1 MEKRKMVWKCVKI
14 LAKGTK
20 IFLHMLMP
28 VLSFLLFEW
37 VAGNL
42 FHLSRPFLVLGI
54 LWTAVFYLAA
64 FGIFGNTRFSLP
76 LVSLFFYGLSVAETF
91 VMEFRQNP
99 IMLWDIFSL
108 PTALSVAQNYRFTF
122 SMEMKTAGMILL
134 NVNYLFLFFPLRARG
149 LKQRLA
155 AGIGSFG
162 LSAAYISVFFRRI
175 IPAWALVINMWAM
188 QESFDTYGYIL
199 ATAVSAQYLVKK
211 PPHGYSYAHL
221 QELAEKIEN
230 GTYFAGETA
239 GGNDAEE
246 EAENDFEKEA
256 EARGFFSGSQE
267 NSEGEGIC
275 PVNLICI
282 MNESLADLHVVG
294 EFTTNK
300 DYFPFIHGL
309 TENTVKGSLCVPVFG
324 AMTSNTEFE
333 FLTGD
338 SMALFPVNTSAY
350 QFYVRPDTKSL
361 VSTLKAQGYR
371 AVAMHPYPPENWNR
385 DKCYANMGFDAFLS
399 WDDFMGSEVLR
410 YYVSDRGN
418 YRKIIEE
425 VEKKEAPSDKLFIF
439 NVTMQ
444 NHGGYDEVNES
455 FPHEIYLT
463 GENRGKFPKADQYLS
478 LMLESDRAFQE
489 LTEYFSQVEEPT
501 MLVMFGDHQPGIE
514 EEFYE
519 SIAEK
524 PGGEVS
530 DEEHLNRYQ
539 TPFIIWTNYSQPSQD
554 LGKLGAVCLSSYVL
568 DCANLSMSPFQRFLG
583 KMSEKLPV
591 IHPIGCYG
599 RDGTYYTWEEAR
611 SASCPFS
618 PMLLDYE
625 GMVYNHSLDVQ
636 KAETLFSVLSTPSQ

>member
-1 MEKRKMVWKCVKI
+1 MEKRKKVWKYVKI

-20 IFLHMLMP
+20 IFLHMFMP

-37 VAGNL
+37 VTGNL

-54 LWTAVFYLAA
+54 LWTVVFYLAA

-76 LVSLFFYGLSVAETF
+76 LVSLFFYSLSVAETF

-108 PTALSVAQNYRFTF
+108 PTALSVAQNYHFSF
-122 SMEMKTAGMILL
+122 SMEMKTAGMVLL
-134 NVNYLFLFFPLRARG
+134 NINYLFLFFPLRARG

-162 LSAAYISVFFRRI
+162 LLAAYVSVFFRQI
-175 IPAWALVINMWAM
+175 VPAWALVINMWAM

-211 PPHGYSYAHL
+211 PPRGYSHAHL

-230 GTYFAGETA
+230 GTYFAGESIS
-239 GGNDAEE
+239 
-246 EAENDFEKEA
+246 ENK
-256 EARGFFSGSQE
+256 
-267 NSEGEGIC
+267 GIR

-282 MNESLADLHVVG
+282 MNESLADLRVAG

-300 DYFPFIHGL
+300 DYFPFLHGL

-338 SMALFPVNTSAY
+338 SMALFPVNTTAY

-385 DKCYANMGFDAFLS
+385 DKCYASMGFDAFLS
-399 WDDFMGSEVLR
+399 WDDFLGSEVLR

-418 YRKIIEE
+418 YQKIIEE
-425 VEKKEAPSDKLFIF
+425 VEKKESPSDKLFIF

-463 GENRGKFPKADQYLS
+463 GENRGKFPKTDQYLS

-489 LTEYFSQVEEPT
+489 LTEYFSRVDEPT

-514 EEFYE
+514 EEFYNH
-519 SIAEK
+519 IAGR
-524 PGGEVS
+524 PSGEIP
-530 DEEHLNRYQ
+530 DEEHLIWYQ
-539 TPFIIWTNYSQPSQD
+539 TPLVIWTNYSQPSQD
-554 LGKLGAVCLSSYVL
+554 LGKLGAVYLSSYVL
-568 DCANLSMSPFQRFLG
+568 ERANLSMSPFQRFLG
-583 KMSEKLPV
+583 RMSKKLPV

-599 RDGTYYTWEEAR
+599 QDGAYYTWEEAR

-618 PMLLDYE
+618 TLVQDYE

-636 KAETLFSVLSTPSQ
+636 KAEALFSLPQ

>member
-1 MEKRKMVWKCVKI
+1 MEKRKKVWKYVKI

-20 IFLHMLMP
+20 IFLHMFMP

-37 VAGNL
+37 VTGNL

-76 LVSLFFYGLSVAETF
+76 LVSLFFYSLSVAETF

-108 PTALSVAQNYRFTF
+108 PTALSVAQNYHFSF
-122 SMEMKTAGMILL
+122 SMEMKTAGMVLL
-134 NVNYLFLFFPLRARG
+134 NINYLFLFFPLRARG

-162 LSAAYISVFFRRI
+162 LLAAYVSVFFRQI
-175 IPAWALVINMWAM
+175 VPAWALVINMWAM
-188 QESFDTYGYIL
+188 QESYDTYGYIL

-211 PPHGYSYAHL
+211 PPRGYSHAHL

-230 GTYFAGETA
+230 GTYFAGESIS
-239 GGNDAEE
+239 
-246 EAENDFEKEA
+246 ENK
-256 EARGFFSGSQE
+256 
-267 NSEGEGIC
+267 GIR

-282 MNESLADLHVVG
+282 MNESLADLRVAG

-300 DYFPFIHGL
+300 DYFPFLHGL

-338 SMALFPVNTSAY
+338 SMALFPVNTTAY

-385 DKCYANMGFDAFLS
+385 DKCYASMGFDAFLS
-399 WDDFMGSEVLR
+399 WDDFLGSEVLR

-418 YRKIIEE
+418 YQKIIEE
-425 VEKKEAPSDKLFIF
+425 VEKKESPSDKLFIF

-463 GENRGKFPKADQYLS
+463 GENRGKFPKTDQYLS

-489 LTEYFSQVEEPT
+489 LTEYFSRVDEPT

-514 EEFYE
+514 EEFYNH
-519 SIAEK
+519 IAGR
-524 PGGEVS
+524 PSGEIP
-530 DEEHLNRYQ
+530 DEEHLIWYQ
-539 TPFIIWTNYSQPSQD
+539 TPLVIWTNYSQPSQD
-554 LGKLGAVCLSSYVL
+554 LGKLGAVYLSSYVL
-568 DCANLSMSPFQRFLG
+568 ERANLSMSPFQRFLG
-583 KMSEKLPV
+583 RMSKKLPV

-599 RDGTYYTWEEAR
+599 QDGAYYTWEEAR

-618 PMLLDYE
+618 TLVQDYE
-625 GMVYNHSLDVQ
+625 GIVYNHSLDVQ
-636 KAETLFSVLSTPSQ
+636 KAEALFSLPQ

>member
-1 MEKRKMVWKCVKI
+1 MKI

-20 IFLHMLMP
+20 IFLHMFMP

-37 VAGNL
+37 VTGNL

-76 LVSLFFYGLSVAETF
+76 LVSLFFYSLSVAETF

-108 PTALSVAQNYRFTF
+108 PTALSVAQNYHFSF
-122 SMEMKTAGMILL
+122 SMEMKTAGMVLL
-134 NVNYLFLFFPLRARG
+134 NINYLFLFFPLRARG

-162 LSAAYISVFFRRI
+162 LLAAYVSVFFRQI
-175 IPAWALVINMWAM
+175 VPAWALVINMWAM
-188 QESFDTYGYIL
+188 QESYDTYGYIL

-211 PPHGYSYAHL
+211 PPRGYSHAHL

-230 GTYFAGETA
+230 GTYFAGESIS
-239 GGNDAEE
+239 
-246 EAENDFEKEA
+246 ENK
-256 EARGFFSGSQE
+256 
-267 NSEGEGIC
+267 GIR

-282 MNESLADLHVVG
+282 MNESLADLRVAG

-300 DYFPFIHGL
+300 DYFPFLHGL

-338 SMALFPVNTSAY
+338 SMALFPVNTTAY

-385 DKCYANMGFDAFLS
+385 DKCYASMGFDAFLS
-399 WDDFMGSEVLR
+399 WDDFLGSEVLR

-425 VEKKEAPSDKLFIF
+425 VEKKESPSDKLFIF

-444 NHGGYDEVNES
+444 NHGGYDEVNEN

-463 GENRGKFPKADQYLS
+463 GENRGKFPKTDQYLS

-489 LTEYFSQVEEPT
+489 LTEYFSRVDEPT

-514 EEFYE
+514 EEFYNH
-519 SIAEK
+519 IAGR
-524 PGGEVS
+524 PSGEIP
-530 DEEHLNRYQ
+530 DEEHLIWYQ
-539 TPFIIWTNYSQPSQD
+539 TPLVIWTNYSQPSQD
-554 LGKLGAVCLSSYVL
+554 LGKLGAVYLSSYVL
-568 DCANLSMSPFQRFLG
+568 ERANLSMSPFQRFLG
-583 KMSEKLPV
+583 RMSKKLPV

-599 RDGTYYTWEEAR
+599 QDGAYYTWEEAR

-618 PMLLDYE
+618 TLVQDYE

-636 KAETLFSVLSTPSQ
+636 KAEALFSLPQ

>member
-1 MEKRKMVWKCVKI
+1 MEKRKKVWKYVKI

-20 IFLHMLMP
+20 IFLHMFMP

-37 VAGNL
+37 VTGNL

-76 LVSLFFYGLSVAETF
+76 LVSLFFYSLSVAETF

-108 PTALSVAQNYRFTF
+108 PTALSVAQNYHFSF
-122 SMEMKTAGMILL
+122 SMEMKTAGMVLL
-134 NVNYLFLFFPLRARG
+134 NINYLFLFFPLRARG

-162 LSAAYISVFFRRI
+162 LLAAYVSVFFRQI
-175 IPAWALVINMWAM
+175 VPAWALVINMWAM
-188 QESFDTYGYIL
+188 QESYDTYGYIL

-211 PPHGYSYAHL
+211 PPRGYSHAHL

-230 GTYFAGETA
+230 GTYFAGESIS
-239 GGNDAEE
+239 
-246 EAENDFEKEA
+246 ENK
-256 EARGFFSGSQE
+256 
-267 NSEGEGIC
+267 GIR

-282 MNESLADLHVVG
+282 MNESLADLRVAG

-300 DYFPFIHGL
+300 DYFPFLHGL

-338 SMALFPVNTSAY
+338 SMALFPVNTTAY

-385 DKCYANMGFDAFLS
+385 DKCYASMGFDAFLS
-399 WDDFMGSEVLR
+399 WDDFLGSEVLR

-418 YRKIIEE
+418 YQKIIEE
-425 VEKKEAPSDKLFIF
+425 VEKKESPSDKLFIF

-463 GENRGKFPKADQYLS
+463 GENRGKFPKTDQYLS

-489 LTEYFSQVEEPT
+489 LTEYFSRVDEPT

-514 EEFYE
+514 EEFYNH
-519 SIAEK
+519 IAGR
-524 PGGEVS
+524 PSGEIP
-530 DEEHLNRYQ
+530 DEEHLIWYQ
-539 TPFIIWTNYSQPSQD
+539 TPLVIWTNYSQPSQD
-554 LGKLGAVCLSSYVL
+554 LGKLGAVYLSSYVL
-568 DCANLSMSPFQRFLG
+568 ERANLSMSPFQRFLG
-583 KMSEKLPV
+583 RMSKKLPV

-599 RDGTYYTWEEAR
+599 QDGAYYTWEEAR
-611 SASCPFS
+611 SASWPFS
-618 PMLLDYE
+618 TLVQYYE

-636 KAETLFSVLSTPSQ
+636 KSEALFSLPQ

>member
-1 MEKRKMVWKCVKI
+1 MEKRKKVWKYVKI

-20 IFLHMLMP
+20 IFLHMFMP

-37 VAGNL
+37 VTGNL

-76 LVSLFFYGLSVAETF
+76 LVSLFFYSLSVAETF

-108 PTALSVAQNYRFTF
+108 PTALSVAQNYHFSF
-122 SMEMKTAGMILL
+122 SMEMKTAGMVLL
-134 NVNYLFLFFPLRARG
+134 NINYLFLFFPLRARG

-162 LSAAYISVFFRRI
+162 LLAAYVSVFFRQI
-175 IPAWALVINMWAM
+175 VPAWALVINMWAM

-211 PPHGYSYAHL
+211 PPRGYSHAHL

-230 GTYFAGETA
+230 GTYFAGESIS
-239 GGNDAEE
+239 
-246 EAENDFEKEA
+246 ENK
-256 EARGFFSGSQE
+256 
-267 NSEGEGIC
+267 GIR

-282 MNESLADLHVVG
+282 MNESLADLRVAG

-300 DYFPFIHGL
+300 DYFPFLHGL

-338 SMALFPVNTSAY
+338 SMALFPVNTTAY

-385 DKCYANMGFDAFLS
+385 DKCYASMGFDAFLS
-399 WDDFMGSEVLR
+399 WDDFLGSEVLR

-418 YRKIIEE
+418 YQKIIEE
-425 VEKKEAPSDKLFIF
+425 VEKKESPSDKLFIF

-463 GENRGKFPKADQYLS
+463 GENRGKFPKTDQYLS

-489 LTEYFSQVEEPT
+489 LTEYFSRVDEPT

-514 EEFYE
+514 EEFYNH
-519 SIAEK
+519 IAGR
-524 PGGEVS
+524 PSGEIP
-530 DEEHLNRYQ
+530 DEEHLIWYQ
-539 TPFIIWTNYSQPSQD
+539 TPLVIWTNYSQPSQD
-554 LGKLGAVCLSSYVL
+554 LGKLGAVYLSSYVL
-568 DCANLSMSPFQRFLG
+568 ERANLSMSPFQRFLG
-583 KMSEKLPV
+583 RMSKKLPV

-599 RDGTYYTWEEAR
+599 QDGAYYTWEEAR

-618 PMLLDYE
+618 TLVQDYE

-636 KAETLFSVLSTPSQ
+636 KAEALFSLPQ

>member
-1 MEKRKMVWKCVKI
+1 MEKRKKVWKYVKI

-20 IFLHMLMP
+20 IFLHMFMP

-37 VAGNL
+37 VTGNL

-76 LVSLFFYGLSVAETF
+76 LVSLFFYSLSVAETF

-108 PTALSVAQNYRFTF
+108 PTALSVAQNYHFSF
-122 SMEMKTAGMILL
+122 SMEMKTAGMVLL
-134 NVNYLFLFFPLRARG
+134 NINYLFLFFPLRARG

-162 LSAAYISVFFRRI
+162 LLAAYVSVFFRQI
-175 IPAWALVINMWAM
+175 VPAWALVINMWAM
-188 QESFDTYGYIL
+188 QESYDTYGYIL

-211 PPHGYSYAHL
+211 PPRGYSHAHL

-230 GTYFAGETA
+230 GTYFAGE
-239 GGNDAEE
+239 NIS
-246 EAENDFEKEA
+246 ENK
-256 EARGFFSGSQE
+256 
-267 NSEGEGIC
+267 GIR

-282 MNESLADLHVVG
+282 MNESLADLRVAG

-300 DYFPFIHGL
+300 DYFPFLHGL

-338 SMALFPVNTSAY
+338 SMALFPVNTTAY

-385 DKCYANMGFDAFLS
+385 DKCYASMGFDAFLS
-399 WDDFMGSEVLR
+399 WDDFLGSEVLR

-418 YRKIIEE
+418 YQKIIEE
-425 VEKKEAPSDKLFIF
+425 VEKKESPSDKLFIF

-463 GENRGKFPKADQYLS
+463 GENRGKFPKTDQYLS
-478 LMLESDRAFQE
+478 LMLESDQAFQE
-489 LTEYFSQVEEPT
+489 LTEYFSRVDEPT

-514 EEFYE
+514 EEFYNH
-519 SIAEK
+519 IAGR
-524 PGGEVS
+524 PSGEIP
-530 DEEHLNRYQ
+530 DEEHLIWYQ
-539 TPFIIWTNYSQPSQD
+539 TPLVIWTNYSQPSQD
-554 LGKLGAVCLSSYVL
+554 LGKLGAVYLSSYVL
-568 DCANLSMSPFQRFLG
+568 ERANLSMSPFQRFLG
-583 KMSEKLPV
+583 RMSKKLPV

-599 RDGTYYTWEEAR
+599 QDGAYYTWEEAR

-618 PMLLDYE
+618 TLVQDYE

-636 KAETLFSVLSTPSQ
+636 KAEALFSLPQ

>member
-1 MEKRKMVWKCVKI
+1 MEKRKKVWKYVKI

-20 IFLHMLMP
+20 IFLHMFMP

-37 VAGNL
+37 VTGNL

-64 FGIFGNTRFSLP
+64 FGIFCNTRFSLP
-76 LVSLFFYGLSVAETF
+76 LVSLFFYSLSVAETF

-108 PTALSVAQNYRFTF
+108 PTALSVAQNYHFSF
-122 SMEMKTAGMILL
+122 SMEMKTAGMVLL
-134 NVNYLFLFFPLRARG
+134 NINYLFLFFPLRARG

-162 LSAAYISVFFRRI
+162 LLAAYVSVFFRQI
-175 IPAWALVINMWAM
+175 VPAWALVINMWAM
-188 QESFDTYGYIL
+188 QESYDTYGYIL

-211 PPHGYSYAHL
+211 PPRGYSHAHL

-230 GTYFAGETA
+230 GTYFAGESIS
-239 GGNDAEE
+239 
-246 EAENDFEKEA
+246 ENK
-256 EARGFFSGSQE
+256 
-267 NSEGEGIC
+267 GIR

-282 MNESLADLHVVG
+282 MNESLADLRVAG

-300 DYFPFIHGL
+300 DYFPFLHGL

-338 SMALFPVNTSAY
+338 SMALFPVNTTAY

-385 DKCYANMGFDAFLS
+385 DKCYASMGFDAFLS
-399 WDDFMGSEVLR
+399 WDDFLGSEVLR

-418 YRKIIEE
+418 YQKIIEE
-425 VEKKEAPSDKLFIF
+425 VEKKESPSDKLFIF

-463 GENRGKFPKADQYLS
+463 GENRGKFPKTDQYLS

-489 LTEYFSQVEEPT
+489 LTEYFSRVDEPT

-514 EEFYE
+514 EEFYNH
-519 SIAEK
+519 IAGR
-524 PGGEVS
+524 PSGEIP
-530 DEEHLNRYQ
+530 DEEHLIWYQ
-539 TPFIIWTNYSQPSQD
+539 TPLVIWTNYSQPSQD
-554 LGKLGAVCLSSYVL
+554 LGKLGAVYLSSYVL
-568 DCANLSMSPFQRFLG
+568 ERANLSMSPFQRFLG
-583 KMSEKLPV
+583 RMSKKLPV

-599 RDGTYYTWEEAR
+599 QDGAYYTWEEAR

-618 PMLLDYE
+618 TLVQDYE

-636 KAETLFSVLSTPSQ
+636 KAEALFSLPQ

>member
-1 MEKRKMVWKCVKI
+1 MEKRKKVWKYVKI

-20 IFLHMLMP
+20 IFLHMFMP

-37 VAGNL
+37 VTGNL

-76 LVSLFFYGLSVAETF
+76 LVSLFFYSLSVAETF

-108 PTALSVAQNYRFTF
+108 PTALSVAQNYHFSF
-122 SMEMKTAGMILL
+122 SMEMKTAGMVLL
-134 NVNYLFLFFPLRARG
+134 NINYLFLFFPLRARG

-162 LSAAYISVFFRRI
+162 LLAAYVSVFFRQI
-175 IPAWALVINMWAM
+175 VPAWALVINMWAM

-211 PPHGYSYAHL
+211 PPRGYSHAHL

-230 GTYFAGETA
+230 GTYFAGESIS
-239 GGNDAEE
+239 
-246 EAENDFEKEA
+246 ENK
-256 EARGFFSGSQE
+256 
-267 NSEGEGIC
+267 GIR

-282 MNESLADLHVVG
+282 MNESLADLRVAG

-300 DYFPFIHGL
+300 DYFPFLHGL

-338 SMALFPVNTSAY
+338 SMALFPVNTTAY

-385 DKCYANMGFDAFLS
+385 DKCYASMGFDAFLS
-399 WDDFMGSEVLR
+399 WDDFLGSEVLR

-418 YRKIIEE
+418 YQKIIEE
-425 VEKKEAPSDKLFIF
+425 VEKKESPSDKLFIF

-463 GENRGKFPKADQYLS
+463 GENRGKFPKTDQYLS

-489 LTEYFSQVEEPT
+489 LTEYFSRVDEPT

-514 EEFYE
+514 EEFYNH
-519 SIAEK
+519 IAGR
-524 PGGEVS
+524 PSGEIP
-530 DEEHLNRYQ
+530 DEEHLIWYQ
-539 TPFIIWTNYSQPSQD
+539 TPLVIWTNYSQPSQD
-554 LGKLGAVCLSSYVL
+554 LGKLGAVYLSSYVL
-568 DCANLSMSPFQRFLG
+568 ERANLSMSPFQRFLG
-583 KMSEKLPV
+583 RMSKKLPV

-599 RDGTYYTWEEAR
+599 QDGAYYTWEEAR
-611 SASCPFS
+611 SASWPFS
-618 PMLLDYE
+618 TLVQDYE

-636 KAETLFSVLSTPSQ
+636 KSEALFSLPQ

>member
-1 MEKRKMVWKCVKI
+1 MKI

-20 IFLHMLMP
+20 IFLHMFMP

-37 VAGNL
+37 ATGNL

-76 LVSLFFYGLSVAETF
+76 LVSLFFYSLSVAETF

-108 PTALSVAQNYRFTF
+108 PTALSVAQNYHFSF
-122 SMEMKTAGMILL
+122 SMEMKTAGMVLL
-134 NVNYLFLFFPLRARG
+134 NINYLFLFFPLRARG

-162 LSAAYISVFFRRI
+162 LLAAYVSVFFRQI
-175 IPAWALVINMWAM
+175 VPAWALVINMWAM
-188 QESFDTYGYIL
+188 QESYDTYGYIL

-211 PPHGYSYAHL
+211 PPRGYSHAHL

-230 GTYFAGETA
+230 GTYFAGESIS
-239 GGNDAEE
+239 
-246 EAENDFEKEA
+246 ENK
-256 EARGFFSGSQE
+256 
-267 NSEGEGIC
+267 GIR

-282 MNESLADLHVVG
+282 MNESLADLRVAG

-300 DYFPFIHGL
+300 DYFPFLHGL

-338 SMALFPVNTSAY
+338 SMALFPVNTTAY

-385 DKCYANMGFDAFLS
+385 DKCYASMGFDAFLS
-399 WDDFMGSEVLR
+399 WDDFLGSEVLR

-418 YRKIIEE
+418 YQKIIEE
-425 VEKKEAPSDKLFIF
+425 VEKKESPSDKLFIF

-463 GENRGKFPKADQYLS
+463 GENRGKFPKTDQYLS

-489 LTEYFSQVEEPT
+489 LTEYFSRVDEPT

-514 EEFYE
+514 EEFYNH
-519 SIAEK
+519 IAGR
-524 PGGEVS
+524 PSGEIP
-530 DEEHLNRYQ
+530 DEEHLIWYQ
-539 TPFIIWTNYSQPSQD
+539 TPLVIWTNYSQPSQD
-554 LGKLGAVCLSSYVL
+554 LGKLGAVYLSSYVL
-568 DCANLSMSPFQRFLG
+568 ERANLSMSPFQRFLG
-583 KMSEKLPV
+583 RMSKKLPV

-599 RDGTYYTWEEAR
+599 QDGAYYTWEEAR

-618 PMLLDYE
+618 TLVQDYE

-636 KAETLFSVLSTPSQ
+636 KAEALFSLPQ

>member
-1 MEKRKMVWKCVKI
+1 MKI

-20 IFLHMLMP
+20 IFLHMFMP

-37 VAGNL
+37 VTGNL

-76 LVSLFFYGLSVAETF
+76 LVSLFFYSLSVAETF

-108 PTALSVAQNYRFTF
+108 PTALSVAQNYHFSF
-122 SMEMKTAGMILL
+122 SMEMKTAGMVLL
-134 NVNYLFLFFPLRARG
+134 NINYLFLFFPLRARG

-162 LSAAYISVFFRRI
+162 LLAAYVSVFFRQI
-175 IPAWALVINMWAM
+175 VPAWALVINMWAM

-211 PPHGYSYAHL
+211 PPRGYSHAHL

-230 GTYFAGETA
+230 GTYFAGESIS
-239 GGNDAEE
+239 
-246 EAENDFEKEA
+246 ENK
-256 EARGFFSGSQE
+256 
-267 NSEGEGIC
+267 GIR

-282 MNESLADLHVVG
+282 MNESLADLRVAG

-300 DYFPFIHGL
+300 DYFPFLHGL

-338 SMALFPVNTSAY
+338 SMALFPVNTTAY

-385 DKCYANMGFDAFLS
+385 DKCYASMGFDAFLS
-399 WDDFMGSEVLR
+399 WDDFLGSEVLR

-418 YRKIIEE
+418 YQKIIEE
-425 VEKKEAPSDKLFIF
+425 VEKKESPSDKLFIF

-463 GENRGKFPKADQYLS
+463 GENRGKFPKTDQYLS

-489 LTEYFSQVEEPT
+489 LTEYFSRVDEPT

-514 EEFYE
+514 EEFYNH
-519 SIAEK
+519 IAGR
-524 PGGEVS
+524 PSGEIP
-530 DEEHLNRYQ
+530 DEEHLIWYQ
-539 TPFIIWTNYSQPSQD
+539 TPLVIWTNYSQPSQD
-554 LGKLGAVCLSSYVL
+554 LGKLGAVYLSSYVL
-568 DCANLSMSPFQRFLG
+568 ERANLSMSPFQRFLG
-583 KMSEKLPV
+583 RMSKKLPV

-599 RDGTYYTWEEAR
+599 QDGAYYTWEEAR

-618 PMLLDYE
+618 TLVQDYE
-625 GMVYNHSLDVQ
+625 GIVYNHSLDVQ
-636 KAETLFSVLSTPSQ
+636 KAEALFSLPQ

>member
-1 MEKRKMVWKCVKI
+1 MKI

-20 IFLHMLMP
+20 IFLHMFMP

-37 VAGNL
+37 VTGNL

-76 LVSLFFYGLSVAETF
+76 LVSLFFYSLSVAETF

-108 PTALSVAQNYRFTF
+108 PTALSVAQNYHFSF
-122 SMEMKTAGMILL
+122 SMEMKTAGMVLL
-134 NVNYLFLFFPLRARG
+134 NINYLFLFFPLRARG

-162 LSAAYISVFFRRI
+162 LLAAYVSVFFRQI
-175 IPAWALVINMWAM
+175 VPAWALVINMWAM
-188 QESFDTYGYIL
+188 QESYDTYGYIL

-211 PPHGYSYAHL
+211 PPRGYSHAHL

-230 GTYFAGETA
+230 GTYFAGESIS
-239 GGNDAEE
+239 
-246 EAENDFEKEA
+246 ENK
-256 EARGFFSGSQE
+256 
-267 NSEGEGIC
+267 GIR

-282 MNESLADLHVVG
+282 MNESLADLRVAG

-300 DYFPFIHGL
+300 DYFPFLHGL

-338 SMALFPVNTSAY
+338 SMALFPVNTTAY

-385 DKCYANMGFDAFLS
+385 DKCYASMGFDAFLS
-399 WDDFMGSEVLR
+399 WDDFLGSEVLR

-418 YRKIIEE
+418 YQKIIEE
-425 VEKKEAPSDKLFIF
+425 VEKKESPSDKLFIF

-463 GENRGKFPKADQYLS
+463 GENRGKFPKTDQYLS

-489 LTEYFSQVEEPT
+489 LTEYFSRVDEPT

-514 EEFYE
+514 EEFYNH
-519 SIAEK
+519 IA
-524 PGGEVS
+524 GRHSGEIP
-530 DEEHLNRYQ
+530 DEEHLIWYQ
-539 TPFIIWTNYSQPSQD
+539 TPLVIWTNYSQPSQD
-554 LGKLGAVCLSSYVL
+554 LGKLGAVYLSSYVL
-568 DCANLSMSPFQRFLG
+568 ERANLSMSPFQRFLG
-583 KMSEKLPV
+583 RMSKKLPV

-599 RDGTYYTWEEAR
+599 QDGAYYTWEEAR

-618 PMLLDYE
+618 TLVQDYE

-636 KAETLFSVLSTPSQ
+636 KAEALFSLPQ

>member
-1 MEKRKMVWKCVKI
+1 MEKRKKVWKYVKI

-20 IFLHMLMP
+20 IFLHMFMP

-37 VAGNL
+37 VTGNL

-76 LVSLFFYGLSVAETF
+76 LVSLFFYSLSVAETF

-108 PTALSVAQNYRFTF
+108 PTALSVAQNYHFSF
-122 SMEMKTAGMILL
+122 SMEMKTAGMVLL
-134 NVNYLFLFFPLRARG
+134 NINYLFLFFPLRARG

-162 LSAAYISVFFRRI
+162 LLAAYVSVFFRQI
-175 IPAWALVINMWAM
+175 VPAWALVINMWAM
-188 QESFDTYGYIL
+188 QESYDTYGYIL

-211 PPHGYSYAHL
+211 PPRGYSHAHL

-230 GTYFAGETA
+230 GTYFAGESIS
-239 GGNDAEE
+239 
-246 EAENDFEKEA
+246 ENK
-256 EARGFFSGSQE
+256 
-267 NSEGEGIC
+267 GIR

-282 MNESLADLHVVG
+282 MNESLADLRVAG

-300 DYFPFIHGL
+300 DYFPFLHGL

-338 SMALFPVNTSAY
+338 SMALFPVNTTAY

-385 DKCYANMGFDAFLS
+385 DKCYASMGFDAFLS
-399 WDDFMGSEVLR
+399 WDDFLGSEVLR

-418 YRKIIEE
+418 YQKIIEE
-425 VEKKEAPSDKLFIF
+425 VEKKESPSDKLFIF

-463 GENRGKFPKADQYLS
+463 GENRGKFPKTDQYLS
-478 LMLESDRAFQE
+478 LMLESDQAFQE
-489 LTEYFSQVEEPT
+489 LTEYFSRVDEPT

-514 EEFYE
+514 EEFYNH
-519 SIAEK
+519 IAGR
-524 PGGEVS
+524 PSGEIP
-530 DEEHLNRYQ
+530 DEEHLIWYQ
-539 TPFIIWTNYSQPSQD
+539 TPLVIWTNYSQPSQD
-554 LGKLGAVCLSSYVL
+554 LGKLGAVYLSSYVL
-568 DCANLSMSPFQRFLG
+568 ERANLSMSPFQRFLG
-583 KMSEKLPV
+583 RMSKKLPV

-599 RDGTYYTWEEAR
+599 QDGAYYTWEEAR

-618 PMLLDYE
+618 TLVQDYE

-636 KAETLFSVLSTPSQ
+636 KAEALFSLPQ

>member
-1 MEKRKMVWKCVKI
+1 MEKRKKVWKYVKI

-20 IFLHMLMP
+20 IFLHMFMP

-37 VAGNL
+37 VTGNL

-76 LVSLFFYGLSVAETF
+76 LVSLFFYSLSVAETF

-108 PTALSVAQNYRFTF
+108 PTALSVAQNYHFSF
-122 SMEMKTAGMILL
+122 SMEMKTAGMVLL
-134 NVNYLFLFFPLRARG
+134 NINYLFLFFPLRARG

-162 LSAAYISVFFRRI
+162 LLAAYVSVFFRQI
-175 IPAWALVINMWAM
+175 VPAWALVINMWAM
-188 QESFDTYGYIL
+188 QESYDTYGYIL

-211 PPHGYSYAHL
+211 PPRGYSHAHL

-230 GTYFAGETA
+230 GTYFAGESIS
-239 GGNDAEE
+239 
-246 EAENDFEKEA
+246 ENK
-256 EARGFFSGSQE
+256 
-267 NSEGEGIC
+267 GIR

-282 MNESLADLHVVG
+282 MNESLADLRVAG

-300 DYFPFIHGL
+300 DYFPFLHGL

-338 SMALFPVNTSAY
+338 SMALFPVNTTAY

-361 VSTLKAQGYR
+361 VSILKAQGYR

-385 DKCYANMGFDAFLS
+385 DKCYASMGFDAFLS
-399 WDDFMGSEVLR
+399 WDDFLGSEVLR

-425 VEKKEAPSDKLFIF
+425 VEKKESPSDKLFIF

-444 NHGGYDEVNES
+444 NHGGYDEVNEN

-463 GENRGKFPKADQYLS
+463 GENRGKFPKTDQYLS

-489 LTEYFSQVEEPT
+489 LTEYFSRVDEPT

-514 EEFYE
+514 EEFYNH
-519 SIAEK
+519 IAGR
-524 PGGEVS
+524 PSGEIP
-530 DEEHLNRYQ
+530 DEEHLIWYQ
-539 TPFIIWTNYSQPSQD
+539 TPLVIWTNYSQPSQD
-554 LGKLGAVCLSSYVL
+554 LGKLGAVYLSSYVL
-568 DCANLSMSPFQRFLG
+568 ERANLSMSPFQRFLG
-583 KMSEKLPV
+583 RMSKKLPV

-599 RDGTYYTWEEAR
+599 RDGAYYTWEEAR

-618 PMLLDYE
+618 TLVQDYE

-636 KAETLFSVLSTPSQ
+636 KAEALFSLPQ

>member
-1 MEKRKMVWKCVKI
+1 MEKRKKVWKYVKI

-20 IFLHMLMP
+20 IFLHMFMP

-37 VAGNL
+37 VTGNL

-76 LVSLFFYGLSVAETF
+76 LVSLFFYSLSVAETF

-108 PTALSVAQNYRFTF
+108 PTALSVAQNYHFSF
-122 SMEMKTAGMILL
+122 SMEMKTAGMVLL
-134 NVNYLFLFFPLRARG
+134 NINYLFLFFPLRARG

-162 LSAAYISVFFRRI
+162 LLAAYVSVFFRQI
-175 IPAWALVINMWAM
+175 VPAWALVINMWAM
-188 QESFDTYGYIL
+188 QESYDTYGYIL

-211 PPHGYSYAHL
+211 PPRGYSHAHL

-230 GTYFAGETA
+230 GTYFAGESIS
-239 GGNDAEE
+239 
-246 EAENDFEKEA
+246 ENK
-256 EARGFFSGSQE
+256 
-267 NSEGEGIC
+267 GIR

-282 MNESLADLHVVG
+282 MNESLADLRVAG

-300 DYFPFIHGL
+300 DYFPFLHGL

-338 SMALFPVNTSAY
+338 SMALFPVNTTAY

-385 DKCYANMGFDAFLS
+385 DKCYASMGFDAFLS
-399 WDDFMGSEVLR
+399 WDDFLGSEVLR

-425 VEKKEAPSDKLFIF
+425 VEKKESPSDKLFIF

-463 GENRGKFPKADQYLS
+463 GENRGKFPKTDQYLS

-489 LTEYFSQVEEPT
+489 LTEYFSRVDEPT

-514 EEFYE
+514 EEFYNH
-519 SIAEK
+519 IAGR
-524 PGGEVS
+524 PSGEIP
-530 DEEHLNRYQ
+530 DEEHLIWYQ
-539 TPFIIWTNYSQPSQD
+539 TPLVIWTNYSQPSQD
-554 LGKLGAVCLSSYVL
+554 LGKLGAVYLSSYVL
-568 DCANLSMSPFQRFLG
+568 ERANLSMSPFQRFLG
-583 KMSEKLPV
+583 RMSKKLPV

-599 RDGTYYTWEEAR
+599 QDGAYYTWEEAR

-618 PMLLDYE
+618 TLVQDYE

-636 KAETLFSVLSTPSQ
+636 KAEALFSLPQ

>member
-1 MEKRKMVWKCVKI
+1 VKI

-20 IFLHMLMP
+20 IFLHMFMP

-37 VAGNL
+37 VTGNL

-76 LVSLFFYGLSVAETF
+76 LVSLFFYSLSVAETF

-108 PTALSVAQNYRFTF
+108 PTALSVAQNYHFSF
-122 SMEMKTAGMILL
+122 SMEMKTAGMVLL
-134 NVNYLFLFFPLRARG
+134 NINYLFLFFPLRARG

-162 LSAAYISVFFRRI
+162 LLAAYVSVFFRQI
-175 IPAWALVINMWAM
+175 VPAWALVINMWAM
-188 QESFDTYGYIL
+188 QESYDTYGYIL

-211 PPHGYSYAHL
+211 PPRGYSHAHL

-230 GTYFAGETA
+230 GTYFAGESIS
-239 GGNDAEE
+239 
-246 EAENDFEKEA
+246 ENK
-256 EARGFFSGSQE
+256 
-267 NSEGEGIC
+267 GIR

-282 MNESLADLHVVG
+282 MNESLADLRVAG

-300 DYFPFIHGL
+300 DYFPFLHGL

-338 SMALFPVNTSAY
+338 SMALFPVNTTAY

-385 DKCYANMGFDAFLS
+385 DKCYASMGFDAFLS
-399 WDDFMGSEVLR
+399 WDDFLGSEVLR

-418 YRKIIEE
+418 YQKIIEE
-425 VEKKEAPSDKLFIF
+425 VEKKESPSDKLFIF

-463 GENRGKFPKADQYLS
+463 GENRGKFPKTDQYLS

-489 LTEYFSQVEEPT
+489 LTEYFSRVDEPT

-514 EEFYE
+514 EEFYNH
-519 SIAEK
+519 IA
-524 PGGEVS
+524 GRHSGEIP
-530 DEEHLNRYQ
+530 DEEHLIWYQ
-539 TPFIIWTNYSQPSQD
+539 TPLVIWTNYSQPSQD
-554 LGKLGAVCLSSYVL
+554 LGKLGAVYLSSYVL
-568 DCANLSMSPFQRFLG
+568 ERANLSMSPFQRFLG
-583 KMSEKLPV
+583 RMSKKLPV

-599 RDGTYYTWEEAR
+599 QDGAYYTWEEAR

-618 PMLLDYE
+618 TLVQDYE

-636 KAETLFSVLSTPSQ
+636 KAEALFSLPQ

>member
-1 MEKRKMVWKCVKI
+1 MEKRKKVWKYVKI

-20 IFLHMLMP
+20 IFLHMFMP

-37 VAGNL
+37 VTGNL

-76 LVSLFFYGLSVAETF
+76 LVSLFFYSLSVAETF

-108 PTALSVAQNYRFTF
+108 PTALSVAQNYHFSF
-122 SMEMKTAGMILL
+122 SMEMKTAGMVLL
-134 NVNYLFLFFPLRARG
+134 NINYLFLFFPLRARG

-162 LSAAYISVFFRRI
+162 LLAAYVSVFFRQI
-175 IPAWALVINMWAM
+175 VPAWALVINMWAM
-188 QESFDTYGYIL
+188 QESYDTYGYIL

-211 PPHGYSYAHL
+211 PPRGYSHAHL

-230 GTYFAGETA
+230 GTYFAGESIS
-239 GGNDAEE
+239 
-246 EAENDFEKEA
+246 ENK
-256 EARGFFSGSQE
+256 
-267 NSEGEGIC
+267 GIR

-282 MNESLADLHVVG
+282 MNESLADLRVAG

-300 DYFPFIHGL
+300 DYFPFLHGL

-338 SMALFPVNTSAY
+338 SMALFPVNTTAY

-385 DKCYANMGFDAFLS
+385 DKCYASMGFDAFLS
-399 WDDFMGSEVLR
+399 WDDFLGSEVLR

-418 YRKIIEE
+418 YQKIIEE
-425 VEKKEAPSDKLFIF
+425 VEKKESPSDKLFIF

-463 GENRGKFPKADQYLS
+463 GENRGKFPKTDQYLS

-489 LTEYFSQVEEPT
+489 LTEYFSRVDEPT

-514 EEFYE
+514 EEFYNH
-519 SIAEK
+519 IAGR
-524 PGGEVS
+524 PSGEIP
-530 DEEHLNRYQ
+530 DEEHLIWYQ
-539 TPFIIWTNYSQPSQD
+539 TPLVIWTNYSQPSQD
-554 LGKLGAVCLSSYVL
+554 LGKLGAVYLSSYVL
-568 DCANLSMSPFQRFLG
+568 ERANLSMSPFHRFLG
-583 KMSEKLPV
+583 RMSKKLPV

-599 RDGTYYTWEEAR
+599 QDGAYYTWEEAR

-618 PMLLDYE
+618 TLVQDYE

-636 KAETLFSVLSTPSQ
+636 KAEALFSLPQ

>member
-1 MEKRKMVWKCVKI
+1 MKI

-20 IFLHMLMP
+20 IFLHMFMP

-37 VAGNL
+37 VTGNL

-76 LVSLFFYGLSVAETF
+76 LVSLFFYSLSVAETF

-108 PTALSVAQNYRFTF
+108 PTALSVAQNYHFSF
-122 SMEMKTAGMILL
+122 SMEMKTAGMVLL
-134 NVNYLFLFFPLRARG
+134 NINYLFLFFPLRARG

-162 LSAAYISVFFRRI
+162 LLAAYVSVFFRQI
-175 IPAWALVINMWAM
+175 VPAWALVINMWAM

-211 PPHGYSYAHL
+211 PPRGYSHAHL

-230 GTYFAGETA
+230 GTYFAGESIS
-239 GGNDAEE
+239 
-246 EAENDFEKEA
+246 ENK
-256 EARGFFSGSQE
+256 
-267 NSEGEGIC
+267 GIR

-282 MNESLADLHVVG
+282 MNESLADLRVAG

-300 DYFPFIHGL
+300 DYFPFLHGL

-338 SMALFPVNTSAY
+338 SMALFPVNTTAY

-385 DKCYANMGFDAFLS
+385 DKCYASMGFDAFLS
-399 WDDFMGSEVLR
+399 WDDFLGSEVLR

-418 YRKIIEE
+418 YQKIIEE
-425 VEKKEAPSDKLFIF
+425 VEKKESPSDKLFIF

-463 GENRGKFPKADQYLS
+463 GENRGKFPKTDQYLS

-489 LTEYFSQVEEPT
+489 LTEYFSRVDEPT

-514 EEFYE
+514 EEFYNH
-519 SIAEK
+519 IAGR
-524 PGGEVS
+524 PSGEIP
-530 DEEHLNRYQ
+530 DEEHIIWYQ
-539 TPFIIWTNYSQPSQD
+539 TPLVIWTNYSQPSQD
-554 LGKLGAVCLSSYVL
+554 LGKLGVVYLSSYVL
-568 DCANLSMSPFQRFLG
+568 ERANLSMSPFQRFLG
-583 KMSEKLPV
+583 RMSKKLPV

-599 RDGTYYTWEEAR
+599 QDGAYYTWEEAR

-618 PMLLDYE
+618 TLVQDYE

-636 KAETLFSVLSTPSQ
+636 KAEALFSLPQ

>member
-1 MEKRKMVWKCVKI
+1 MEKRKKVWKYVKI

-20 IFLHMLMP
+20 IFLHMFMP

-37 VAGNL
+37 VTGNL

-76 LVSLFFYGLSVAETF
+76 LVSLFFYSLSVAETF

-108 PTALSVAQNYRFTF
+108 PTALSVAQNYHFSF
-122 SMEMKTAGMILL
+122 SMEMKTAGMVLL
-134 NVNYLFLFFPLRARG
+134 NINYLFLFFPLRARG

-162 LSAAYISVFFRRI
+162 LLAAYVSVFFRQI
-175 IPAWALVINMWAM
+175 VPAWALVINMWAM
-188 QESFDTYGYIL
+188 QESYDTYGYIL

-211 PPHGYSYAHL
+211 PPRGYSHAHL

-230 GTYFAGETA
+230 GTYFAGESIS
-239 GGNDAEE
+239 
-246 EAENDFEKEA
+246 ENK
-256 EARGFFSGSQE
+256 
-267 NSEGEGIC
+267 GIR

-282 MNESLADLHVVG
+282 MNESLADLRVAG

-300 DYFPFIHGL
+300 DYFPFLHGL

-338 SMALFPVNTSAY
+338 SMALFPVNTTAY

-385 DKCYANMGFDAFLS
+385 DKCYASMGFDAFLS
-399 WDDFMGSEVLR
+399 WDDFLGSEVLR

-418 YRKIIEE
+418 YQKIIEE
-425 VEKKEAPSDKLFIF
+425 VEKKESPSDKLFIF

-463 GENRGKFPKADQYLS
+463 GENRGKFPKTDQYLS

-489 LTEYFSQVEEPT
+489 LTEYFSRVDEPT

-514 EEFYE
+514 EEFYNH
-519 SIAEK
+519 IAGR
-524 PGGEVS
+524 PSGEIP
-530 DEEHLNRYQ
+530 DEEHLIWYQ
-539 TPFIIWTNYSQPSQD
+539 TPLVIWTNYSQPSQD
-554 LGKLGAVCLSSYVL
+554 LGKLGVVYLSSYVL
-568 DCANLSMSPFQRFLG
+568 ERANLSMSPFQRFLG
-583 KMSEKLPV
+583 RMSKKLPV

-599 RDGTYYTWEEAR
+599 QDGAYYTWEEAR

-618 PMLLDYE
+618 TLVQDYE

-636 KAETLFSVLSTPSQ
+636 KAEALFSLPQ

>member
-1 MEKRKMVWKCVKI
+1 MEKRKKVWKYVKI

-20 IFLHMLMP
+20 IFLHMFMP

-37 VAGNL
+37 VTGNL

-76 LVSLFFYGLSVAETF
+76 LVSLFFYSLSVAETF

-108 PTALSVAQNYRFTF
+108 PTALSVAQNYHFSF
-122 SMEMKTAGMILL
+122 SMEMKTAGMVLL
-134 NVNYLFLFFPLRARG
+134 NINYLFLFFPLRARG

-162 LSAAYISVFFRRI
+162 LLAAYVSVFFRQI
-175 IPAWALVINMWAM
+175 VPAWALVINMWAM

-211 PPHGYSYAHL
+211 PPRGYSHAHL

-230 GTYFAGETA
+230 GTYFAGESIS
-239 GGNDAEE
+239 
-246 EAENDFEKEA
+246 ENK
-256 EARGFFSGSQE
+256 
-267 NSEGEGIC
+267 GIR

-282 MNESLADLHVVG
+282 MNESLADLRVAG

-300 DYFPFIHGL
+300 DYFPFLHGL

-338 SMALFPVNTSAY
+338 SMALFPVNTTAY

-385 DKCYANMGFDAFLS
+385 DKCYASMGFDAFLS
-399 WDDFMGSEVLR
+399 WDDFLGSEVLR

-425 VEKKEAPSDKLFIF
+425 VEKKESPSDKLFIF

-444 NHGGYDEVNES
+444 NHGGYDEVNEN

-463 GENRGKFPKADQYLS
+463 GENRGKFPKTDQYLS

-489 LTEYFSQVEEPT
+489 LTEYFSRVDEPT

-514 EEFYE
+514 EEFYNH
-519 SIAEK
+519 IAGR
-524 PGGEVS
+524 PSGEIP
-530 DEEHLNRYQ
+530 DEEHLIWYQ
-539 TPFIIWTNYSQPSQD
+539 TPLVIWTNYSQPSQD
-554 LGKLGAVCLSSYVL
+554 LGKLGAVYLSSYVL
-568 DCANLSMSPFQRFLG
+568 ERANLSMSPFQRFLG
-583 KMSEKLPV
+583 RMSKKLPV

-599 RDGTYYTWEEAR
+599 QDGAYYTWEEAR

-618 PMLLDYE
+618 TLVQDYE

-636 KAETLFSVLSTPSQ
+636 KAEALFSLPQ

>member
-1 MEKRKMVWKCVKI
+1 MEKRKKVWKYVKI

-20 IFLHMLMP
+20 IFLHMFMP

-37 VAGNL
+37 VTGNL

-76 LVSLFFYGLSVAETF
+76 LVSLFFYSLSVAETF

-108 PTALSVAQNYRFTF
+108 PTALSVAQNYHFSF
-122 SMEMKTAGMILL
+122 SMEMKTAGMVLL
-134 NVNYLFLFFPLRARG
+134 NINYLFLFFPLRARG

-162 LSAAYISVFFRRI
+162 LLAAYVSVFFRQI
-175 IPAWALVINMWAM
+175 VPAWALVINMWAM
-188 QESFDTYGYIL
+188 QESYDTYGYIL

-211 PPHGYSYAHL
+211 PPRGYSHAHL

-230 GTYFAGETA
+230 GTYFAGESIS
-239 GGNDAEE
+239 
-246 EAENDFEKEA
+246 ENK
-256 EARGFFSGSQE
+256 
-267 NSEGEGIC
+267 GIR

-282 MNESLADLHVVG
+282 MNESLADLRVAG

-300 DYFPFIHGL
+300 DYFPFLHGL

-338 SMALFPVNTSAY
+338 SMALFPVNTTAY

-385 DKCYANMGFDAFLS
+385 DKCYASMGFDAFLS
-399 WDDFMGSEVLR
+399 WDDFLGSEVLR

-418 YRKIIEE
+418 YQKIIEE
-425 VEKKEAPSDKLFIF
+425 VEKKESPSDKLFIF

-444 NHGGYDEVNES
+444 NHGGYDEVNEN

-463 GENRGKFPKADQYLS
+463 GENRGKFPKTDQYLS

-489 LTEYFSQVEEPT
+489 LTEYFSRVDEPT

-514 EEFYE
+514 EEFYNH
-519 SIAEK
+519 IAGR
-524 PGGEVS
+524 PSGEIP
-530 DEEHLNRYQ
+530 DGEHLIWYQ
-539 TPFIIWTNYSQPSQD
+539 TPLVIWTNYSQPSQD
-554 LGKLGAVCLSSYVL
+554 LGKLGAVYLSSYVL
-568 DCANLSMSPFQRFLG
+568 ERANLSMSPFQRFLG
-583 KMSEKLPV
+583 RMSKKLPV

-599 RDGTYYTWEEAR
+599 QDGAYYTWEEAR

-618 PMLLDYE
+618 TLVQDYE

-636 KAETLFSVLSTPSQ
+636 KAEALFSLPQ

>member
-1 MEKRKMVWKCVKI
+1 MEKRKKVWKYVKI

-20 IFLHMLMP
+20 IFLHMFMP

-37 VAGNL
+37 VTGNL

-76 LVSLFFYGLSVAETF
+76 LVSLFFYSLSVAETF

-108 PTALSVAQNYRFTF
+108 PTALSVAQNYHFSF
-122 SMEMKTAGMILL
+122 SMEMKTAGMVLL
-134 NVNYLFLFFPLRARG
+134 NINYLFLFFPLRARG

-162 LSAAYISVFFRRI
+162 LLAAYVSVFFRQI
-175 IPAWALVINMWAM
+175 VPAWALVINMWAM
-188 QESFDTYGYIL
+188 QESYDTYGYIL

-211 PPHGYSYAHL
+211 PPRGYSHAHL

-230 GTYFAGETA
+230 GTYFAGESIS
-239 GGNDAEE
+239 
-246 EAENDFEKEA
+246 ENK
-256 EARGFFSGSQE
+256 
-267 NSEGEGIC
+267 GIR

-282 MNESLADLHVVG
+282 MNESLADLRVAG

-300 DYFPFIHGL
+300 DYFPFLHGL

-338 SMALFPVNTSAY
+338 SMALFPVNTTAY

-385 DKCYANMGFDAFLS
+385 DKCYASMGFDAFLS
-399 WDDFMGSEVLR
+399 WDDFLGSEVLR

-418 YRKIIEE
+418 YQKIIEE
-425 VEKKEAPSDKLFIF
+425 VEKKESPSDKLFIF

-463 GENRGKFPKADQYLS
+463 GENRGKFPKTDQYLS

-489 LTEYFSQVEEPT
+489 LTEYFSRVDEPT

-514 EEFYE
+514 EEFYNH
-519 SIAEK
+519 IAGR
-524 PGGEVS
+524 PSGEIP
-530 DEEHLNRYQ
+530 DEEHLIWYQ
-539 TPFIIWTNYSQPSQD
+539 TPLVIWTNYSQPSQD
-554 LGKLGAVCLSSYVL
+554 LGKLGAVYLSSYVL
-568 DCANLSMSPFQRFLG
+568 ERANLSMSPFQRFLG
-583 KMSEKLPV
+583 RMSKKLPV

-599 RDGTYYTWEEAR
+599 QDGAYYTWEEAR

-618 PMLLDYE
+618 TLVQDYE

-636 KAETLFSVLSTPSQ
+636 KAEALFSLPQ

>member
-1 MEKRKMVWKCVKI
+1 MEKRKKVWKYVKI

-20 IFLHMLMP
+20 IFLHMFMP

-37 VAGNL
+37 VTGNL

-76 LVSLFFYGLSVAETF
+76 LVSLFFYSLSVAETF

-108 PTALSVAQNYRFTF
+108 PTALSVAQNYHFSF
-122 SMEMKTAGMILL
+122 SMEMKTAGMVLL
-134 NVNYLFLFFPLRARG
+134 NINYLFLFFPLRARG

-162 LSAAYISVFFRRI
+162 LLATYVSVFFRQI
-175 IPAWALVINMWAM
+175 VPVWALVINMWAM

-211 PPHGYSYAHL
+211 PPRGYSHAHL

-230 GTYFAGETA
+230 GTYFAGESIS
-239 GGNDAEE
+239 
-246 EAENDFEKEA
+246 ENK
-256 EARGFFSGSQE
+256 
-267 NSEGEGIC
+267 GIR

-282 MNESLADLHVVG
+282 MNESLADLRVAG

-300 DYFPFIHGL
+300 DYFPFLHGL

-338 SMALFPVNTSAY
+338 SMALFPVNTTAY

-385 DKCYANMGFDAFLS
+385 DKCYASMGFDAFLS
-399 WDDFMGSEVLR
+399 WDDFLGSEVLR

-418 YRKIIEE
+418 YQKIIEE
-425 VEKKEAPSDKLFIF
+425 VEKKESPSDKLFIF

-463 GENRGKFPKADQYLS
+463 GENRGKFPKTDQYLS

-489 LTEYFSQVEEPT
+489 LTEYFSRVDEPT

-514 EEFYE
+514 EEFYNH
-519 SIAEK
+519 IA
-524 PGGEVS
+524 GRHSGEIP
-530 DEEHLNRYQ
+530 DEEHLIWYQ
-539 TPFIIWTNYSQPSQD
+539 TPLVIWTNYSQPSQD
-554 LGKLGAVCLSSYVL
+554 LGKLGAVYLSSYVL
-568 DCANLSMSPFQRFLG
+568 ERANLSMSPFQRFLG
-583 KMSEKLPV
+583 RMSKKLPV

-599 RDGTYYTWEEAR
+599 QDGAYYTWEEAR

-618 PMLLDYE
+618 TLVQDYE

-636 KAETLFSVLSTPSQ
+636 KAEALFSLPQ

>member
-1 MEKRKMVWKCVKI
+1 LEKRKKVWKYVKI

-20 IFLHMLMP
+20 IFLHMFMP

-37 VAGNL
+37 VTGNL

-76 LVSLFFYGLSVAETF
+76 LVSLFFYSLSVAETF

-108 PTALSVAQNYRFTF
+108 PTALSVAQNYHFSF
-122 SMEMKTAGMILL
+122 SMEMKTAGMVLL
-134 NVNYLFLFFPLRARG
+134 NINYLFLFFPLRARG

-162 LSAAYISVFFRRI
+162 LLAAYVSVFFRQI
-175 IPAWALVINMWAM
+175 VPAWALVINMWAM
-188 QESFDTYGYIL
+188 QESYDTYGYIL

-211 PPHGYSYAHL
+211 PPRGYSHAHL

-230 GTYFAGETA
+230 GTYFAGESIS
-239 GGNDAEE
+239 
-246 EAENDFEKEA
+246 ENK
-256 EARGFFSGSQE
+256 
-267 NSEGEGIC
+267 GIR

-282 MNESLADLHVVG
+282 MNESLADLRVAG

-300 DYFPFIHGL
+300 DYFPFLHGL

-338 SMALFPVNTSAY
+338 SMALFPVNTTAY

-385 DKCYANMGFDAFLS
+385 DKCYASMGFDAFLS
-399 WDDFMGSEVLR
+399 WDDFLGSEVLR

-418 YRKIIEE
+418 YQKIIEE
-425 VEKKEAPSDKLFIF
+425 VEKKESPSDKLFIF

-463 GENRGKFPKADQYLS
+463 GENRGKFPKTDQYLS

-489 LTEYFSQVEEPT
+489 LTEYFSRVDEPT

-514 EEFYE
+514 EEFYNH
-519 SIAEK
+519 IAGR
-524 PGGEVS
+524 PSGEIP
-530 DEEHLNRYQ
+530 DEEHLIWYQ
-539 TPFIIWTNYSQPSQD
+539 TPLVIWTNYSQPSQD
-554 LGKLGAVCLSSYVL
+554 LGKLGAVYLSSYVL
-568 DCANLSMSPFQRFLG
+568 ERANLSMSPFQRFLG
-583 KMSEKLPV
+583 RMSKKLPV

-599 RDGTYYTWEEAR
+599 QDGAYYTWEEAR

-618 PMLLDYE
+618 TLVQDYE

-636 KAETLFSVLSTPSQ
+636 KAEALFSLPQ

>member
-1 MEKRKMVWKCVKI
+1 MKI

-20 IFLHMLMP
+20 IFLHMFMP

-37 VAGNL
+37 VTGNL

-76 LVSLFFYGLSVAETF
+76 LVSLFFYSLSVAETF

-108 PTALSVAQNYRFTF
+108 PTALSVAQNYHFSF
-122 SMEMKTAGMILL
+122 SMEMKTAGMVLL
-134 NVNYLFLFFPLRARG
+134 NINYLFLFFPLRARG

-162 LSAAYISVFFRRI
+162 LLAAYVSVFFRQI
-175 IPAWALVINMWAM
+175 VPAWALVINMWAM

-211 PPHGYSYAHL
+211 PPRGYSHAHL

-230 GTYFAGETA
+230 GTYFAGESIS
-239 GGNDAEE
+239 
-246 EAENDFEKEA
+246 ENK
-256 EARGFFSGSQE
+256 
-267 NSEGEGIC
+267 GIR

-282 MNESLADLHVVG
+282 MNESLADLRVAG

-300 DYFPFIHGL
+300 DYFPFLHGL

-338 SMALFPVNTSAY
+338 SMALFPVNTTAY

-385 DKCYANMGFDAFLS
+385 DKCYASMGFDAFLS
-399 WDDFMGSEVLR
+399 WDDFLGSEVLR

-418 YRKIIEE
+418 YQKIIEE
-425 VEKKEAPSDKLFIF
+425 VEKKESPSDKLFIF

-463 GENRGKFPKADQYLS
+463 GENRGKFPKTDQYLS

-489 LTEYFSQVEEPT
+489 LTEYFSRVDEPT

-514 EEFYE
+514 EEFYNH
-519 SIAEK
+519 IAGR
-524 PGGEVS
+524 PSGEIP
-530 DEEHLNRYQ
+530 DEEHLIWYQ
-539 TPFIIWTNYSQPSQD
+539 TPLVIWTNYSQPSQD
-554 LGKLGAVCLSSYVL
+554 LGKLGAVYLSSYVL
-568 DCANLSMSPFQRFLG
+568 ERANLSMSPFQRFLG
-583 KMSEKLPV
+583 RMSKKLPV

-599 RDGTYYTWEEAR
+599 QDGAYYTWEEAR

-618 PMLLDYE
+618 TLVQDYE

-636 KAETLFSVLSTPSQ
+636 KAEALFSLPQ

>member
-1 MEKRKMVWKCVKI
+1 MEKRKKVWKYVKI

-20 IFLHMLMP
+20 IFLHMFMP

-37 VAGNL
+37 VTGNL

-76 LVSLFFYGLSVAETF
+76 LVSLFFYSLSVAETF

-108 PTALSVAQNYRFTF
+108 PTALSVAQNYHFSF
-122 SMEMKTAGMILL
+122 SMEMKTAGMVLL
-134 NVNYLFLFFPLRARG
+134 NINYLFLFFPLRARG

-162 LSAAYISVFFRRI
+162 LLAAYVSVFFRQI
-175 IPAWALVINMWAM
+175 VPAWALVINMWAM
-188 QESFDTYGYIL
+188 QESYDTYGYIL

-211 PPHGYSYAHL
+211 PPRGYSHAHL

-230 GTYFAGETA
+230 GTYFAGE
-239 GGNDAEE
+239 NIS
-246 EAENDFEKEA
+246 ENK
-256 EARGFFSGSQE
+256 
-267 NSEGEGIC
+267 GIR

-282 MNESLADLHVVG
+282 MNESLADLRVAG

-300 DYFPFIHGL
+300 DYFPFLHGL

-338 SMALFPVNTSAY
+338 SMALFPVNTTAY

-385 DKCYANMGFDAFLS
+385 DKCYASMGFDAFLS
-399 WDDFMGSEVLR
+399 WDDFLGSEVLR

-418 YRKIIEE
+418 YQKIIEE
-425 VEKKEAPSDKLFIF
+425 VEKKESPSDKLFIF

-463 GENRGKFPKADQYLS
+463 GENRGKFPKTDQYLS

-489 LTEYFSQVEEPT
+489 LTEYFSRVDEPT

-514 EEFYE
+514 EEFYNH
-519 SIAEK
+519 IAGR
-524 PGGEVS
+524 PSGEIP
-530 DEEHLNRYQ
+530 DEEHLIWYQ
-539 TPFIIWTNYSQPSQD
+539 TPLVIWTNYSQPSQD
-554 LGKLGAVCLSSYVL
+554 LGKLGAVYLSSYVL
-568 DCANLSMSPFQRFLG
+568 ERANLSMSPFQRFLG
-583 KMSEKLPV
+583 RMSKKLPV

-599 RDGTYYTWEEAR
+599 QDGAYYTWEEAR

-618 PMLLDYE
+618 TLVQDYE

-636 KAETLFSVLSTPSQ
+636 KAEALFSLPQ

>member
-1 MEKRKMVWKCVKI
+1 MKI

-20 IFLHMLMP
+20 IFLHMFMP

-37 VAGNL
+37 VTGNL

-76 LVSLFFYGLSVAETF
+76 LVSLFFYSLSVAETF

-108 PTALSVAQNYRFTF
+108 PTALSVAQNYHFSF
-122 SMEMKTAGMILL
+122 SMEMKTAGMVLL
-134 NVNYLFLFFPLRARG
+134 NINYLFLFFPLRARG

-162 LSAAYISVFFRRI
+162 LLATYVSVFFRQI
-175 IPAWALVINMWAM
+175 VPAWALVINMWAM

-211 PPHGYSYAHL
+211 PPRGYSHAHL

-230 GTYFAGETA
+230 GTYFAGESIS
-239 GGNDAEE
+239 
-246 EAENDFEKEA
+246 ENK
-256 EARGFFSGSQE
+256 
-267 NSEGEGIC
+267 GIR

-282 MNESLADLHVVG
+282 MNESLADLRVAG

-300 DYFPFIHGL
+300 DYFPFLHGL

-338 SMALFPVNTSAY
+338 SMALFPVNTTAY

-385 DKCYANMGFDAFLS
+385 DKCYASMGFDAFLS
-399 WDDFMGSEVLR
+399 WDDFLGSEVLR

-418 YRKIIEE
+418 YQKIIEE
-425 VEKKEAPSDKLFIF
+425 VEKKESPSDKLFIF

-463 GENRGKFPKADQYLS
+463 GENRGKFPKTDQYLS

-489 LTEYFSQVEEPT
+489 LTEYFSRVDEPT

-514 EEFYE
+514 EEFYNH
-519 SIAEK
+519 IAGR
-524 PGGEVS
+524 PSGEIP
-530 DEEHLNRYQ
+530 DEEHLIWYQ
-539 TPFIIWTNYSQPSQD
+539 TPLVIWTNYSQPSQD
-554 LGKLGAVCLSSYVL
+554 LGKLGAVYLSSYVL
-568 DCANLSMSPFQRFLG
+568 ERANLSMSPFQRFLG
-583 KMSEKLPV
+583 RMSKKLPV

-599 RDGTYYTWEEAR
+599 QDGAYYTWEEAR

-618 PMLLDYE
+618 TLVQDYE

-636 KAETLFSVLSTPSQ
+636 KAEALFSLPQ

>member
-1 MEKRKMVWKCVKI
+1 MEKRKKVWKYVKI

-20 IFLHMLMP
+20 IFLHMFMP

-37 VAGNL
+37 VTGNL

-76 LVSLFFYGLSVAETF
+76 LVSLFFYSLSVAETF

-108 PTALSVAQNYRFTF
+108 PTALSVAQNYHFSF
-122 SMEMKTAGMILL
+122 SMEMKTAGMVLL
-134 NVNYLFLFFPLRARG
+134 NINYLFLFFPLRARG

-162 LSAAYISVFFRRI
+162 LLAAYVSVFFRQI
-175 IPAWALVINMWAM
+175 VPAWALVINMWAM
-188 QESFDTYGYIL
+188 QESYDTYGYIL

-211 PPHGYSYAHL
+211 PPRGYSHAHL

-230 GTYFAGETA
+230 GTYFAGESIS
-239 GGNDAEE
+239 
-246 EAENDFEKEA
+246 ENK
-256 EARGFFSGSQE
+256 
-267 NSEGEGIC
+267 GIR

-282 MNESLADLHVVG
+282 MNESLADLRVAG

-300 DYFPFIHGL
+300 DYFPFLHGL

-338 SMALFPVNTSAY
+338 SMALFPVNTTAY

-385 DKCYANMGFDAFLS
+385 DKCYASMGFDAFLS
-399 WDDFMGSEVLR
+399 WDDFLGSEVLR

-418 YRKIIEE
+418 YQKIIEE
-425 VEKKEAPSDKLFIF
+425 VEKKESPSDKLFIF

-463 GENRGKFPKADQYLS
+463 GENRGKFPKTDQYLS

-489 LTEYFSQVEEPT
+489 LTEYFSRVDEPT

-514 EEFYE
+514 EEFYNH
-519 SIAEK
+519 IAGR
-524 PGGEVS
+524 PSGEIP
-530 DEEHLNRYQ
+530 DEEHLIWYQ
-539 TPFIIWTNYSQPSQD
+539 TPLVIWTNYSQPSQD
-554 LGKLGAVCLSSYVL
+554 LGKLGAVYLSSYVL
-568 DCANLSMSPFQRFLG
+568 ERANLSMSPFQRFLG
-583 KMSEKLPV
+583 RMSKKLPV

-599 RDGTYYTWEEAR
+599 QDGAYYTWEEAR
-611 SASCPFS
+611 SASWPFS
-618 PMLLDYE
+618 TLVQDYE

-636 KAETLFSVLSTPSQ
+636 KAEALFSLPQ

>member
-1 MEKRKMVWKCVKI
+1 
-14 LAKGTK
+14 
-20 IFLHMLMP
+20 ML
-28 VLSFLLFEW
+28 
-37 VAGNL
+37 
-42 FHLSRPFLVLGI
+42 
-54 LWTAVFYLAA
+54 
-64 FGIFGNTRFSLP
+64 
-76 LVSLFFYGLSVAETF
+76 
-91 VMEFRQNP
+91 FR
-99 IMLWDIFSL
+99 S
-108 PTALSVAQNYRFTF
+108 
-122 SMEMKTAGMILL
+122 AGMVLL
-134 NVNYLFLFFPLRARG
+134 NINYLFLFFPLRARG

-162 LSAAYISVFFRRI
+162 LLAAYVSVFFRQI
-175 IPAWALVINMWAM
+175 VPAWALVINMWAM
-188 QESFDTYGYIL
+188 QESYDTYGYIL

-211 PPHGYSYAHL
+211 PPRGYSHAHL

-230 GTYFAGETA
+230 GTYFAGESIS
-239 GGNDAEE
+239 
-246 EAENDFEKEA
+246 ENK
-256 EARGFFSGSQE
+256 
-267 NSEGEGIC
+267 GIR

-282 MNESLADLHVVG
+282 MNESLADLRVAG

-300 DYFPFIHGL
+300 DYFPFLHGL

-338 SMALFPVNTSAY
+338 SMALFPVNTTAY

-385 DKCYANMGFDAFLS
+385 DKCYASMGFDAFLS
-399 WDDFMGSEVLR
+399 WDDFLGSEVLR

-418 YRKIIEE
+418 YQKIIEE
-425 VEKKEAPSDKLFIF
+425 VEKKESPSDKLFIF

-463 GENRGKFPKADQYLS
+463 GENRGKFPKTDQYLS

-489 LTEYFSQVEEPT
+489 LTEYFSRVDEPT

-514 EEFYE
+514 EEFYNH
-519 SIAEK
+519 IAGR
-524 PGGEVS
+524 PSGEIP
-530 DEEHLNRYQ
+530 DEEHLIWYQ
-539 TPFIIWTNYSQPSQD
+539 TPLVIWTNYSQPSQD
-554 LGKLGAVCLSSYVL
+554 LGKLGAVYLSSYVL
-568 DCANLSMSPFQRFLG
+568 ERANLSMSPFQRFLG
-583 KMSEKLPV
+583 RMSKKLPV

-599 RDGTYYTWEEAR
+599 QDGAYYTWEEAR

-618 PMLLDYE
+618 TLVQDYE

-636 KAETLFSVLSTPSQ
+636 KAEALFSLPQ

>member
-1 MEKRKMVWKCVKI
+1 MEKRKKVWKYVKI

-20 IFLHMLMP
+20 IFLHMFMP

-37 VAGNL
+37 VTGNL

-76 LVSLFFYGLSVAETF
+76 LVSLFFYSLSVAETF

-108 PTALSVAQNYRFTF
+108 PTALSVAQNYHFSF
-122 SMEMKTAGMILL
+122 SMEMKTAGMVLL
-134 NVNYLFLFFPLRARG
+134 NINYLFLFFPLRARG

-162 LSAAYISVFFRRI
+162 LLAAYVSVFFRQI
-175 IPAWALVINMWAM
+175 VPAWALVINMWAM
-188 QESFDTYGYIL
+188 QESYDTYGYIL

-211 PPHGYSYAHL
+211 PPRGYSHAHL

-230 GTYFAGETA
+230 GTYFAGESIS
-239 GGNDAEE
+239 
-246 EAENDFEKEA
+246 ENK
-256 EARGFFSGSQE
+256 
-267 NSEGEGIC
+267 GIR

-282 MNESLADLHVVG
+282 MNESLADLRVAG

-300 DYFPFIHGL
+300 DYFPFLHGL

-338 SMALFPVNTSAY
+338 SMALFPVNTTAY

-385 DKCYANMGFDAFLS
+385 DKCYASMGFDAFLS
-399 WDDFMGSEVLR
+399 WDDFLGSEVLR

-418 YRKIIEE
+418 YQKIIEE
-425 VEKKEAPSDKLFIF
+425 VEKKESPSDKLFIF

-463 GENRGKFPKADQYLS
+463 GENRGKFPKTDQYLS

-489 LTEYFSQVEEPT
+489 LTEYFSLVDEPT

-514 EEFYE
+514 EEFYNH
-519 SIAEK
+519 IAGR
-524 PGGEVS
+524 PSGEIP
-530 DEEHLNRYQ
+530 DEEHLIWYQ
-539 TPFIIWTNYSQPSQD
+539 TPLVIWTNYSQPSQD
-554 LGKLGAVCLSSYVL
+554 LGKLGAVYLSSYVL
-568 DCANLSMSPFQRFLG
+568 ERANLSMSPFQRFLG
-583 KMSEKLPV
+583 RMSKKLPV

-599 RDGTYYTWEEAR
+599 QDGAYYTWEEAR

-618 PMLLDYE
+618 TLVQDYE

-636 KAETLFSVLSTPSQ
+636 KAEALFSLPQ

>member
-1 MEKRKMVWKCVKI
+1 MKI

-20 IFLHMLMP
+20 IFLHMFMP

-37 VAGNL
+37 VTGNL

-76 LVSLFFYGLSVAETF
+76 LVSLFFYSLSVAETF

-108 PTALSVAQNYRFTF
+108 PTALSVAQNYHFSF
-122 SMEMKTAGMILL
+122 SMEMKTAGMVLL
-134 NVNYLFLFFPLRARG
+134 NINYLFLFFPLRARG

-162 LSAAYISVFFRRI
+162 LLAAYVSVFFRQI
-175 IPAWALVINMWAM
+175 VPAWALVINMWAM
-188 QESFDTYGYIL
+188 QESYDTYGYIL
-199 ATAVSAQYLVKK
+199 ATTVSAQYLVKK
-211 PPHGYSYAHL
+211 PPRGYSHAHL

-230 GTYFAGETA
+230 GTYFAGESIS
-239 GGNDAEE
+239 
-246 EAENDFEKEA
+246 ENK
-256 EARGFFSGSQE
+256 
-267 NSEGEGIC
+267 GIR

-282 MNESLADLHVVG
+282 MNESLADLRVAG

-300 DYFPFIHGL
+300 DYFPFLHGL

-338 SMALFPVNTSAY
+338 SMALFPVNTTAY

-385 DKCYANMGFDAFLS
+385 DKCYASMGFDAFLS
-399 WDDFMGSEVLR
+399 WDDFLGSEVLR

-418 YRKIIEE
+418 YQKIIEE
-425 VEKKEAPSDKLFIF
+425 VEKKESPSDKLFIF

-463 GENRGKFPKADQYLS
+463 GENRGKFPKTDQYLS

-489 LTEYFSQVEEPT
+489 LTEYFSRVDEPT

-514 EEFYE
+514 EEFYNH
-519 SIAEK
+519 IAGR
-524 PGGEVS
+524 PSGEIP
-530 DEEHLNRYQ
+530 DEEHLIWYQ
-539 TPFIIWTNYSQPSQD
+539 TPLVIWTNYSQPSQD
-554 LGKLGAVCLSSYVL
+554 LGKLGAVYLSSYVL
-568 DCANLSMSPFQRFLG
+568 ERANLSMSPFQRFLG
-583 KMSEKLPV
+583 RMSKKLPV

-599 RDGTYYTWEEAR
+599 QDGAYYTWEEAR

-618 PMLLDYE
+618 TLVQDYE

-636 KAETLFSVLSTPSQ
+636 KAEALFSLPQ

>member
-1 MEKRKMVWKCVKI
+1 MEKRKKVWKYVKI

-20 IFLHMLMP
+20 IFLHMFMP

-37 VAGNL
+37 VTGNL

-76 LVSLFFYGLSVAETF
+76 LVSLFFYSLSVAETF

-108 PTALSVAQNYRFTF
+108 PTALSVAQNYHFSF
-122 SMEMKTAGMILL
+122 SMEMKTAGMVLL
-134 NVNYLFLFFPLRARG
+134 NINYLFLFFPLRARG

-162 LSAAYISVFFRRI
+162 LLAAYVSVFFRQI
-175 IPAWALVINMWAM
+175 VPAWALVINMWAM
-188 QESFDTYGYIL
+188 QESYDTYGYIL

-211 PPHGYSYAHL
+211 PPRGYSHAHL

-230 GTYFAGETA
+230 GTYFAGESIS
-239 GGNDAEE
+239 
-246 EAENDFEKEA
+246 ENK
-256 EARGFFSGSQE
+256 
-267 NSEGEGIC
+267 GIR

-282 MNESLADLHVVG
+282 MNESLADLRVAG

-300 DYFPFIHGL
+300 DYFPFLHGL

-338 SMALFPVNTSAY
+338 SMALFPVNTTAY

-385 DKCYANMGFDAFLS
+385 DKCYASMGFDAFLS
-399 WDDFMGSEVLR
+399 WDDFLGSEVLR

-418 YRKIIEE
+418 YQKIIEE
-425 VEKKEAPSDKLFIF
+425 VEKKESPSDKLFIF

-463 GENRGKFPKADQYLS
+463 GENRGKFPKTDQYLS

-489 LTEYFSQVEEPT
+489 LTEYFSRVDEPT

-514 EEFYE
+514 EEFYNH
-519 SIAEK
+519 IAGR
-524 PGGEVS
+524 PSGEIP
-530 DEEHLNRYQ
+530 DEEHLIWYQ
-539 TPFIIWTNYSQPSQD
+539 TPLVIWTNYSQPSQD
-554 LGKLGAVCLSSYVL
+554 LGKLGAVYLSSYVL
-568 DCANLSMSPFQRFLG
+568 ERANLSMSPFQRFLG
-583 KMSEKLPV
+583 RMSKKLPV

-599 RDGTYYTWEEAR
+599 QDGAYYTWEEAR
-611 SASCPFS
+611 SASWPFS
-618 PMLLDYE
+618 TLVQDYE

-636 KAETLFSVLSTPSQ
+636 KSEALFSLPQ

>member
-1 MEKRKMVWKCVKI
+1 MEKRKKVWKYVKI

-20 IFLHMLMP
+20 IFLHMFMP

-37 VAGNL
+37 VTGNL

-76 LVSLFFYGLSVAETF
+76 LVSLFFYSLSVAETF

-108 PTALSVAQNYRFTF
+108 PTALSVAQNYHFSF
-122 SMEMKTAGMILL
+122 SMEMKTAGMVLL
-134 NVNYLFLFFPLRARG
+134 NINYLFLFFPLRARG

-162 LSAAYISVFFRRI
+162 LLAAYVSVFFRQI
-175 IPAWALVINMWAM
+175 VPAWALVINMWAM

-211 PPHGYSYAHL
+211 PPRGYSHAHL

-230 GTYFAGETA
+230 GTYFAGESIS
-239 GGNDAEE
+239 
-246 EAENDFEKEA
+246 ENK
-256 EARGFFSGSQE
+256 
-267 NSEGEGIC
+267 GIR

-282 MNESLADLHVVG
+282 MNESLADLRVAG

-300 DYFPFIHGL
+300 DYFPFLHGL

-338 SMALFPVNTSAY
+338 SMALFPVNTTAY

-385 DKCYANMGFDAFLS
+385 DKCYASMGFDAFLS
-399 WDDFMGSEVLR
+399 WDDFLGSEVLR

-418 YRKIIEE
+418 YQKIIEE
-425 VEKKEAPSDKLFIF
+425 VEKKESPSDKLFIF

-463 GENRGKFPKADQYLS
+463 GENRGKFPKTDQYLS

-489 LTEYFSQVEEPT
+489 LTEYFSRVDEPT

-514 EEFYE
+514 EEFYNH
-519 SIAEK
+519 IAGR
-524 PGGEVS
+524 PSGEIP
-530 DEEHLNRYQ
+530 DEEHLIWYQ
-539 TPFIIWTNYSQPSQD
+539 TPLVIWTNYSQPSQD
-554 LGKLGAVCLSSYVL
+554 LGKLGAVYLSSYVL
-568 DCANLSMSPFQRFLG
+568 ERANLSMSPFQRFLG
-583 KMSEKLPV
+583 RMSKKLPV

-599 RDGTYYTWEEAR
+599 QDGAYYTWEEAR

-618 PMLLDYE
+618 TLVQDYE

-636 KAETLFSVLSTPSQ
+636 KSEALFSLPQ

>member
-1 MEKRKMVWKCVKI
+1 MEKRKKVWKYVKI

-20 IFLHMLMP
+20 IFLHMFMP

-37 VAGNL
+37 VTGNL

-76 LVSLFFYGLSVAETF
+76 LVSLFFYSLSVAETF

-108 PTALSVAQNYRFTF
+108 PTALSVAQNYHFSF
-122 SMEMKTAGMILL
+122 SMEMKTAGMVLL
-134 NVNYLFLFFPLRARG
+134 NINYLFLFFPLRARG

-162 LSAAYISVFFRRI
+162 LLATYVSVFFRQI
-175 IPAWALVINMWAM
+175 VPAWALVINMWAM

-211 PPHGYSYAHL
+211 PPRGYSHAHL

-230 GTYFAGETA
+230 GTYFAGESIS
-239 GGNDAEE
+239 
-246 EAENDFEKEA
+246 ENK
-256 EARGFFSGSQE
+256 
-267 NSEGEGIC
+267 GIR

-282 MNESLADLHVVG
+282 MNESLADLRVAG

-300 DYFPFIHGL
+300 DYFPFLHGL

-338 SMALFPVNTSAY
+338 SMALFPVNTTAY

-385 DKCYANMGFDAFLS
+385 DKCYASMGFDAFLS
-399 WDDFMGSEVLR
+399 WDDFLGSEVLR

-418 YRKIIEE
+418 YQKIIEE
-425 VEKKEAPSDKLFIF
+425 VEKKESPSDKLFIF

-463 GENRGKFPKADQYLS
+463 GENRGKFPKTDQYLS

-489 LTEYFSQVEEPT
+489 LTEYFSRVDEPT

-514 EEFYE
+514 EEFYNH
-519 SIAEK
+519 IA
-524 PGGEVS
+524 GRHSGEIP
-530 DEEHLNRYQ
+530 DEEHLIWYQ
-539 TPFIIWTNYSQPSQD
+539 TPLVIWTNYSQPSQD
-554 LGKLGAVCLSSYVL
+554 LGKLGAVYLSSYVL
-568 DCANLSMSPFQRFLG
+568 ERANLSMSPFQRFLG
-583 KMSEKLPV
+583 RMSKKLPV

-599 RDGTYYTWEEAR
+599 QDGAYYTWEEAR

-618 PMLLDYE
+618 TLVQDYE

-636 KAETLFSVLSTPSQ
+636 KAEALFSLPQ

>member
-1 MEKRKMVWKCVKI
+1 
-14 LAKGTK
+14 
-20 IFLHMLMP
+20 
-28 VLSFLLFEW
+28 
-37 VAGNL
+37 
-42 FHLSRPFLVLGI
+42 
-54 LWTAVFYLAA
+54 
-64 FGIFGNTRFSLP
+64 
-76 LVSLFFYGLSVAETF
+76 
-91 VMEFRQNP
+91 
-99 IMLWDIFSL
+99 
-108 PTALSVAQNYRFTF
+108 
-122 SMEMKTAGMILL
+122 
-134 NVNYLFLFFPLRARG
+134 
-149 LKQRLA
+149 
-155 AGIGSFG
+155 
-162 LSAAYISVFFRRI
+162 
-175 IPAWALVINMWAM
+175 
-188 QESFDTYGYIL
+188 
-199 ATAVSAQYLVKK
+199 
-211 PPHGYSYAHL
+211 
-221 QELAEKIEN
+221 
-230 GTYFAGETA
+230 
-239 GGNDAEE
+239 
-246 EAENDFEKEA
+246 
-256 EARGFFSGSQE
+256 
-267 NSEGEGIC
+267 
-275 PVNLICI
+275 
-282 MNESLADLHVVG
+282 
-294 EFTTNK
+294 
-300 DYFPFIHGL
+300 
-309 TENTVKGSLCVPVFG
+309 
-324 AMTSNTEFE
+324 
-333 FLTGD
+333 
-338 SMALFPVNTSAY
+338 
-350 QFYVRPDTKSL
+350 
-361 VSTLKAQGYR
+361 
-371 AVAMHPYPPENWNR
+371 
-385 DKCYANMGFDAFLS
+385 MGFDAFLS

-514 EEFYE
+514 EEFYDK
-519 SIAEK
+519 IAGK

-554 LGKLGAVCLSSYVL
+554 LGKLGAVYLSSYVL

-625 GMVYNHSLDVQ
+625 RMVYNHSLDVQ
-636 KAETLFSVLSTPSQ
+636 KAEALFSVLSTPSQ

>member
-1 MEKRKMVWKCVKI
+1 MEKRKKVWKYVKI

-20 IFLHMLMP
+20 IFLHMFMP

-37 VAGNL
+37 VTGNL

-76 LVSLFFYGLSVAETF
+76 LVSLFFYSLSVAETF

-108 PTALSVAQNYRFTF
+108 PTALSVAQNYHFSF
-122 SMEMKTAGMILL
+122 SMEMKTAGMVLL
-134 NVNYLFLFFPLRARG
+134 NINYLFLFFPLRARG

-162 LSAAYISVFFRRI
+162 LLAAYVSVFFRQI
-175 IPAWALVINMWAM
+175 VPAWALVINMWAM
-188 QESFDTYGYIL
+188 QESYDTYGYIL

-211 PPHGYSYAHL
+211 PPRGYSHAHL

-230 GTYFAGETA
+230 GTYFAGESIS
-239 GGNDAEE
+239 
-246 EAENDFEKEA
+246 ENK
-256 EARGFFSGSQE
+256 
-267 NSEGEGIC
+267 GIR

-282 MNESLADLHVVG
+282 MNESLADLRVAG

-300 DYFPFIHGL
+300 DYFPFLHGL
-309 TENTVKGSLCVPVFG
+309 TKNTVKGSLCVPVFG

-338 SMALFPVNTSAY
+338 SMALFPVNTTAY

-385 DKCYANMGFDAFLS
+385 DKCYASMGFDAFLS
-399 WDDFMGSEVLR
+399 WDDFLGSEVLR

-418 YRKIIEE
+418 YQKIIEE
-425 VEKKEAPSDKLFIF
+425 VEKKESPSDKLFIF

-463 GENRGKFPKADQYLS
+463 GENRGKFPKTDQYLS

-489 LTEYFSQVEEPT
+489 LTEYFSRVDEPT

-514 EEFYE
+514 EEFYNH
-519 SIAEK
+519 IAGR
-524 PGGEVS
+524 PSGEIP
-530 DEEHLNRYQ
+530 DEEHLIWYQ
-539 TPFIIWTNYSQPSQD
+539 TPLVIWTNYSQPSQD
-554 LGKLGAVCLSSYVL
+554 LGKLGAVYLSSYVL
-568 DCANLSMSPFQRFLG
+568 ERANLSMSPFQRFLG
-583 KMSEKLPV
+583 RMSKKLPV

-599 RDGTYYTWEEAR
+599 QDGAYYTWEEAR

-618 PMLLDYE
+618 TLVQDYE

-636 KAETLFSVLSTPSQ
+636 KAEALFSLPQ

>member
-1 MEKRKMVWKCVKI
+1 MKI

-20 IFLHMLMP
+20 IFLHMFMP

-37 VAGNL
+37 VTGNL

-76 LVSLFFYGLSVAETF
+76 LVSLFFYSLSVAETF

-108 PTALSVAQNYRFTF
+108 PTALSVAQNYHFSF
-122 SMEMKTAGMILL
+122 SMEMKTAGMVLL
-134 NVNYLFLFFPLRARG
+134 NINYLFLFFPLRARG

-162 LSAAYISVFFRRI
+162 LLAAYVSVFFRQI
-175 IPAWALVINMWAM
+175 VPAWALVINMWAM
-188 QESFDTYGYIL
+188 QESYDTYGYIL

-211 PPHGYSYAHL
+211 PPRGYSHAHL

-230 GTYFAGETA
+230 GTYFAGESIS
-239 GGNDAEE
+239 
-246 EAENDFEKEA
+246 ENK
-256 EARGFFSGSQE
+256 
-267 NSEGEGIC
+267 GIR

-282 MNESLADLHVVG
+282 MNESLADLRVAG

-300 DYFPFIHGL
+300 DYFPFLHGL

-338 SMALFPVNTSAY
+338 SMALFPVNTTAY

-385 DKCYANMGFDAFLS
+385 DKCYASMGFDAFLS
-399 WDDFMGSEVLR
+399 WDDFLGSEVLR

-418 YRKIIEE
+418 YQKIIEE
-425 VEKKEAPSDKLFIF
+425 VEKKESPSDKLFIF

-463 GENRGKFPKADQYLS
+463 GENRGKFPKTDQYLS

-489 LTEYFSQVEEPT
+489 LTEYFSRVDEPT

-514 EEFYE
+514 EEFYNH
-519 SIAEK
+519 IAGR
-524 PGGEVS
+524 PSGEIP
-530 DEEHLNRYQ
+530 DEEHLIWYQ
-539 TPFIIWTNYSQPSQD
+539 TPLVIWTNYSQPSQD
-554 LGKLGAVCLSSYVL
+554 LGKLGAVYLSSYVL
-568 DCANLSMSPFQRFLG
+568 ERANLSMSPFQRFLG
-583 KMSEKLPV
+583 RMSKKLPV

-599 RDGTYYTWEEAR
+599 QDGAYYTWEEAR
-611 SASCPFS
+611 SASWPFS
-618 PMLLDYE
+618 TLVQDYE

-636 KAETLFSVLSTPSQ
+636 KSEALFSLPQ

>member
-1 MEKRKMVWKCVKI
+1 MEKRKKVWKYVKI

-20 IFLHMLMP
+20 IFLHMFMP

-37 VAGNL
+37 VTGNL

-76 LVSLFFYGLSVAETF
+76 LVSLFFYSLSVAETF

-108 PTALSVAQNYRFTF
+108 PTALSVAQNYHFSF
-122 SMEMKTAGMILL
+122 SMEMKTAGMVLL
-134 NVNYLFLFFPLRARG
+134 NINYLFLFFPLRARG

-162 LSAAYISVFFRRI
+162 LLAAYVSVFFRQI
-175 IPAWALVINMWAM
+175 VPAWALVINMWAM

-211 PPHGYSYAHL
+211 PPRGYSHAHL

-230 GTYFAGETA
+230 GTYFAGESIS
-239 GGNDAEE
+239 
-246 EAENDFEKEA
+246 ENK
-256 EARGFFSGSQE
+256 
-267 NSEGEGIC
+267 GIR

-282 MNESLADLHVVG
+282 MNESLADLRVAG

-300 DYFPFIHGL
+300 DYFPFLHGL

-338 SMALFPVNTSAY
+338 SMALFPVNTTAY

-385 DKCYANMGFDAFLS
+385 DKCYASMGFDAFLS
-399 WDDFMGSEVLR
+399 WDDFLGSEVLR

-418 YRKIIEE
+418 YQKIIEE
-425 VEKKEAPSDKLFIF
+425 VEKKESPSDKLFIF

-463 GENRGKFPKADQYLS
+463 GENRGKFPKTDQYLS

-489 LTEYFSQVEEPT
+489 LTEYFSRVDEPT

-514 EEFYE
+514 EEFYNH
-519 SIAEK
+519 IAGR
-524 PGGEVS
+524 PSGEIP
-530 DEEHLNRYQ
+530 DEEHLIWYQ
-539 TPFIIWTNYSQPSQD
+539 TPLVIWTNYSQPSQD
-554 LGKLGAVCLSSYVL
+554 LGKLGVVYLSSYVL
-568 DCANLSMSPFQRFLG
+568 ERANLSMSPFQRFLG
-583 KMSEKLPV
+583 RMSKKLPV

-599 RDGTYYTWEEAR
+599 QDGAYYTWEEAR

-618 PMLLDYE
+618 TLVQDYE

-636 KAETLFSVLSTPSQ
+636 KAEALFSLPQ

>member
-1 MEKRKMVWKCVKI
+1 LEKRKKVWKYVKI

-20 IFLHMLMP
+20 IFLHMFMP

-37 VAGNL
+37 VTGNL

-76 LVSLFFYGLSVAETF
+76 LVSLFFYSLSVAETF

-108 PTALSVAQNYRFTF
+108 PTALSVAQNYHFSF
-122 SMEMKTAGMILL
+122 SMEMKTAGMVLL
-134 NVNYLFLFFPLRARG
+134 NINYLFLFFPLRARG

-162 LSAAYISVFFRRI
+162 LLAAYVSVFFRQI
-175 IPAWALVINMWAM
+175 VPAWALVINMWAM
-188 QESFDTYGYIL
+188 QESYDTYGYIL

-211 PPHGYSYAHL
+211 PPRGYSHAHL

-230 GTYFAGETA
+230 GTYFAGESIS
-239 GGNDAEE
+239 
-246 EAENDFEKEA
+246 ENK
-256 EARGFFSGSQE
+256 
-267 NSEGEGIC
+267 GIR

-282 MNESLADLHVVG
+282 MNESLADLRVAG

-300 DYFPFIHGL
+300 DYFPFLHGL

-338 SMALFPVNTSAY
+338 SMALFPVNTTAY

-385 DKCYANMGFDAFLS
+385 DKCYASMGFDAFLS
-399 WDDFMGSEVLR
+399 WDDFLGSEVLR

-418 YRKIIEE
+418 YQKIIEE
-425 VEKKEAPSDKLFIF
+425 VEKKESPSDKLFIF

-463 GENRGKFPKADQYLS
+463 GENRGKFPKTDQYLS

-489 LTEYFSQVEEPT
+489 LTEYFSRVDEPT

-514 EEFYE
+514 EEFYNH
-519 SIAEK
+519 IAGR
-524 PGGEVS
+524 PSGEIP
-530 DEEHLNRYQ
+530 DEEHLIWYQ
-539 TPFIIWTNYSQPSQD
+539 TPLVIWTNYSQPSQD
-554 LGKLGAVCLSSYVL
+554 LGKLGAVYLSSYVL
-568 DCANLSMSPFQRFLG
+568 ERANLSMSPFQRFLG
-583 KMSEKLPV
+583 RMSKKLPV

-599 RDGTYYTWEEAR
+599 QDGAYYTLEEAR

-618 PMLLDYE
+618 TLVQDYE

-636 KAETLFSVLSTPSQ
+636 KAEALFSLPQ

>member
-1 MEKRKMVWKCVKI
+1 MEKRKKVWKYVKI

-20 IFLHMLMP
+20 IFLHIFMP

-37 VAGNL
+37 VTGNL

-76 LVSLFFYGLSVAETF
+76 LVSLFFYSLSVAETF

-108 PTALSVAQNYRFTF
+108 PTALSVAQNYHFSF
-122 SMEMKTAGMILL
+122 SMEMKTAGMVLL
-134 NVNYLFLFFPLRARG
+134 NINYLFLFFPLRARG

-162 LSAAYISVFFRRI
+162 LLAAYVSVFFRQI
-175 IPAWALVINMWAM
+175 VPAWALVINMWAM

-211 PPHGYSYAHL
+211 PPRGYSHAHL

-230 GTYFAGETA
+230 GTYFAGESIS
-239 GGNDAEE
+239 
-246 EAENDFEKEA
+246 ENK
-256 EARGFFSGSQE
+256 
-267 NSEGEGIC
+267 GIR

-282 MNESLADLHVVG
+282 MNESLADLRVAG

-300 DYFPFIHGL
+300 DYFPFLHGL

-338 SMALFPVNTSAY
+338 SMALFPVNTTAY

-385 DKCYANMGFDAFLS
+385 DKCYASMGFDAFLS
-399 WDDFMGSEVLR
+399 WDDFLGSEVLR

-418 YRKIIEE
+418 YQKIIEE
-425 VEKKEAPSDKLFIF
+425 VEKKESPSDKLFIF

-463 GENRGKFPKADQYLS
+463 GENRGKFPKTDQYLS

-489 LTEYFSQVEEPT
+489 LTEYFSRVDEPT

-514 EEFYE
+514 EEFYNH
-519 SIAEK
+519 IAGR
-524 PGGEVS
+524 PSGEIP
-530 DEEHLNRYQ
+530 DEEHLIWYQ
-539 TPFIIWTNYSQPSQD
+539 TPLVIWTNYSQPSQD
-554 LGKLGAVCLSSYVL
+554 LGKLGAVYLSSYVL
-568 DCANLSMSPFQRFLG
+568 ERANLSMSPFQRFLG
-583 KMSEKLPV
+583 RMSKKLPV

-599 RDGTYYTWEEAR
+599 QDGAYYTWEEAR

-618 PMLLDYE
+618 TLVQDYE

-636 KAETLFSVLSTPSQ
+636 KAEALFSLPQ